1 MTARLT
7 VAGRG
12 EAVEAK
18 RARDGAPALTAIR
31 YADPAAWVTVAA
43 VAGAMEAAREAVTAR
58 HDRVGVVVTSAEGP
72 VEAMAAMC
80 EASRGGSSSPI
91 RFPASNAG
99 SLAGLTSIAFAFRGP
114 TLMLT
119 LPADRGVPV
128 AVVLAEAWLRRG
140 VVDYVAVAATFRREG
155 APVSRCLL
163 FAALVTMGETPNPPR
178 TMGETPNPPRT
189 MGETPEP
196 HPAQPGAALDVASAV
211 AWLAEGR

>member
-1 MTARLT
+1 MSTLALGHAR

-18 RARDGAPALTAIR
+18 RGRFDAPALTAIR
-31 YADPAAWVTVAA
+31 YADPAAWMTATAVANAIDVRRAA
-43 VAGAMEAAREAVTAR
+43 VAAA

-72 VEAMAAMC
+72 VEAMAAMN

-99 SLAGLTSIAFAFRGP
+99 SLAGLTSIAFGFRGP

-128 AVVLAEAWLRRG
+128 GLLLADAWLGRD
-140 VVDYVAVAATFRREG
+140 VVSFVVVVATGRREG
-155 APVSRCLL
+155 EGPQPPVSRCLL
-163 FAALVTMGETPNPPR
+163 LGNRATEGV
-178 TMGETPNPPRT
+178 
-189 MGETPEP
+189 EP
-196 HPAQPGAALDVASAV
+196 FDLERDA
-211 AWLAEGR
+211 AWLVHVGSAE